1 MYIRMSSKRRAKTTA
16 SPKWGDTVVLLIT
29 THGAIITEKKGKSK
43 KDNLKVNTFS
53 VPEGMTIKR
62 GSVSAHGSCTMLN
75 EKETIG
81 FSGMMR
87 RFVPQLEDSATQD
100 KFIYGIMSAIH
111 RHHTTLFHESQE
123 ILAETD
129 DTDTKNN
136 RYLKNMIDYVRH
148 FDEAF
153 NIDVFHSGDPLFNKL
168 YQRTNSEA
176 KGNNWVIKAI
186 NETDGIDLLTHI
198 RPQTRGDS
206 VITLEDIILFLKS
219 NKVKTIILF
228 DLSCSSMITPD
239 FKDIEDPEQIDQL
252 REYIKL
258 HKLGGGGGKTKSKTQ
273 KRRRGAN

>member
-1 MYIRMSSKRRAKTTA
+1 MSSKRRAKTTA

-111 RHHTTLFHESQE
+111 RHHTTLLHESQE

-136 RYLKNMIDYVRH
+136 RYLKNMIDYVTH

-153 NIDVFHSGDPLFNKL
+153 NIDVFHSGKPMFNKL

-206 VITLEDIILFLKS
+206 VITLEDIVLFLKS

-239 FKDIEDPEQIDQL
+239 FKDIEDPEQIDNL

-258 HKLGGGGGKTKSKTQ
+258 HKLGGGGKTKSKTQ
-273 KRRRGAN
+273 KRRRGGK